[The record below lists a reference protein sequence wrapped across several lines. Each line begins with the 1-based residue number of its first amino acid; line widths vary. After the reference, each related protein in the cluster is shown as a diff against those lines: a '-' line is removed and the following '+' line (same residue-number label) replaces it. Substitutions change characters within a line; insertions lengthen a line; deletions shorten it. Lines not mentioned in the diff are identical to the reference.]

1 MASRQ
6 QVIAEAFDHARK
18 DVAMKVLSILLV
30 VALAFVLASAL
41 ASILGADD
49 LTIDFTDAKDA
60 KAKAT
65 WSDPNRI
72 TVTDAGLGWDGQ
84 QNALRDT
91 WIQTTSLAVGL
102 SWRPAQSVN
111 ITAEVEPRLKP
122 IALDDGKTFLPYVG
136 NMFVRHSPDGKHW
149 SSWQAMQW
157 KGSKDDDRSKR
168 EFTASVALPTRD
180 RKEYTKLMRQYQELD
195 VPWKSDEEALV
206 KWIIQRDPEFFKKH
220 TPFIG
225 YVQDPVEALANE
237 LLLLVGR
244 GGASEVVEFAGGK
257 INLFGGYVHAGSLLD
272 GITLRELRGRVTGWE
287 WIVGAVVRNGDTF
300 IARGDSQIEVGDHVL
315 IMANGDAA
323 HEALELMGVDEHKAK
338 KVFILGSTRLAVL
351 TAENLVRAGIS
362 TVLVD
367 IEADGCDEL
376 SAKYDRLVIVKGDPT
391 DINVL
396 KSEGV
401 DTADIVIGATG
412 WDEVNVLGCLV
423 AKALGAETTVA
434 RFSRIEYASLL
445 AGNGI
450 DAGVSTRLAAAN
462 EILRHI
468 RRGQIY
474 SVATFQDT
482 TAEAIEFQVGDES
495 EAIGRTLHDIGL
507 PKSAIV
513 GGIVRGKD
521 AFIPHGTTEIQAGDR
536 LIAIALP
543 EAIPSVEKLFA

>member
-1 MASRQ
+1 MRI
-6 QVIAEAFDHARK
+6 VIVGAGAVGSYLAER
-18 DVAMKVLSILLV
+18 
-30 VALAFVLASAL
+30 LAFEGQDVVVIEADPQRAQELQESVDCLVITANGASIQALEDARVGDAELMIAVTSSDAVNILASQA
-41 ASILGADD
+41 A
-49 LTIDFTDAKDA
+49 
-60 KAKAT
+60 
-65 WSDPNRI
+65 
-72 TVTDAGLGWDGQ
+72 AGLGVPKRVARVQDPT
-84 QNALRDT
+84 LRED
-91 WIQTTSLAVGL
+91 L
-102 SWRPAQSVN
+102 
-111 ITAEVEPRLKP
+111 
-122 IALDDGKTFLPYVG
+122 
-136 NMFVRHSPDGKHW
+136 
-149 SSWQAMQW
+149 
-157 KGSKDDDRSKR
+157 
-168 EFTASVALPTRD
+168 
-180 RKEYTKLMRQYQELD
+180 
-195 VPWKSDEEALV
+195 EAHGV
-206 KWIIQRDPEFFKKH
+206 DIVI
-220 TPFIG
+220 
-225 YVQDPVEALANE
+225 DPVEALANE
-237 LLLLVGR
+237 LLLLVRR

-300 IARGDSQIEVGDHVL
+300 IARGDTQIKAGDHVL
-315 IMANGDAA
+315 IMANGSAA
-323 HEALELMGVDEHKAK
+323 HEALKLMGVDEHKAK

-351 TAENLVRAGIS
+351 TAEKVVRAGIA

-367 IEADGCDEL
+367 IEADGCDDL

-396 KSEGV
+396 KSEGI
-401 DTADIVIGATG
+401 DSADIVIGATG

-462 EILRHI
+462 EILRLI
-468 RRGQIY
+468 RRGQIH

-482 TAEAIEFQVGDES
+482 TAEAIEFQVGEES
-495 EAIGRTLHDIGL
+495 EAIGRTLRDIGL

-513 GGIVRGKD
+513 GGIVRGKK

-536 LIAIALP
+536 LILIALP